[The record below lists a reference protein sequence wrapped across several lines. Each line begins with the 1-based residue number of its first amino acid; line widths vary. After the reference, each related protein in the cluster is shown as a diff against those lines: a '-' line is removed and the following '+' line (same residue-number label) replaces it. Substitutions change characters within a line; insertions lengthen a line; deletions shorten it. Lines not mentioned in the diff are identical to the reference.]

1 MTFPLMPD
9 FRSPV
14 AFARNR
20 YEFRGR
26 PADCITLA
34 QAREVQTD
42 IALANA
48 RSDRTREEIEAASR
62 TISIHT
68 PDRWRAIATA

>member
-1 MTFPLMPD
+1 MPD

-34 QAREVQTD
+34 QAREVQAD
-42 IALANA
+42 IAFANA
-48 RSDRTREEIEAASR
+48 RTDLGRAAIEAISR
-62 TISIHT
+62 TISITT
-68 PDRWRAIATA
+68 PDRWRAIAGT

>member
-1 MTFPLMPD
+1 VIFPLMPD

-34 QAREVQTD
+34 HARDVQRD

-48 RSDRTREEIEAASR
+48 RSSKGRAAIEAASR
-62 TISIHT
+62 TISIFT
-68 PDRWRAIATA
+68 PDRWRAIAA